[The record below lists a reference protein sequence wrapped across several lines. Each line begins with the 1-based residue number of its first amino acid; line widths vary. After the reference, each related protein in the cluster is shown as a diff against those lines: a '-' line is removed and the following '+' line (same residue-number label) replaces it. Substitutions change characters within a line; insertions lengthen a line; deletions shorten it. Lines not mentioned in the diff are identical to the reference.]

1 MDQIFLS
8 ELHSNHT
15 NICKVLGKKIPPTH
29 PKSMKVAE
37 DAHMKNCAFLPLP
50 PDGIFVTSI
59 SLKRYMPLLTLTKL

>member
-8 ELHSNHT
+8 ELHSNPT
-15 NICKVLGKKIPPTH
+15 NICKVLGKKIPPTQ
-29 PKSMKVAE
+29 KCMNVAE

-59 SLKRYMPLLTLTKL
+59 SLKRYMLLLTFTKL

>member
-1 MDQIFLS
+1 MI
-8 ELHSNHT
+8 
-15 NICKVLGKKIPPTH
+15 
-29 PKSMKVAE
+29 VAE